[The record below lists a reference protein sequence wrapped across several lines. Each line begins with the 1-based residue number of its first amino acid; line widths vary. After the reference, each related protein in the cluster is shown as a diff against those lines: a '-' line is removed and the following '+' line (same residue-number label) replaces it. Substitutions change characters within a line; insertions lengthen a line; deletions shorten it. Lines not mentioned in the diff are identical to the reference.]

1 MKALDRTASTKIL
14 DSFTHLENWRSRVQ
28 FSRHNK
34 NAMIDRPQHV
44 KTIGRLLREFPVV
57 LIVGARQV
65 GKTTLAQEIG
75 RLSKRAVHS
84 FDLESEVDV
93 RRLADPELSLRPLRG
108 LVILD
113 EIQHRSDLFRTLR
126 VLADRPKG
134 PARFLVL
141 GSAAPELLRQSSET
155 LAGRVAHYELPGI
168 SLGEVG
174 SDALERLWL
183 RGGFPRSLTAR
194 SHSASY
200 RWRTEFVRT
209 FVQRDIPQLGI
220 SIPASTLDRFW
231 AMLSHYHGQIWNG
244 SELARAF
251 GVSHH
256 TVRRYLE
263 ALEATYMIRA
273 LRPWHASIKKRQ
285 VKSPK
290 VFFRDSGILH
300 RYLNAATFHDL
311 ERHPKIGAS
320 WEGFVIE
327 SVIQALGLEDGE
339 CYFWATHAGAE
350 IDLVV
355 QRGSELRGIEVKRSA
370 APSLTKSMQTAL
382 ADLGLSRIDVIHAG
396 EHSFPLSRRI
406 HAVPATRIY
415 EDL

>member
-1 MKALDRTASTKIL
+1 
-14 DSFTHLENWRSRVQ
+14 
-28 FSRHNK
+28 
-34 NAMIDRPQHV
+34 MIDRPQHV
-44 KTIGRLLREFPVV
+44 RNIERLLREFPVV

-65 GKTTLAQEIG
+65 GKTTLAQQIG
-75 RLSKRAVHS
+75 RLGKRAVHA
-84 FDLESEVDV
+84 FDLESEVDA

-113 EIQHRSDLFRTLR
+113 EIQHQPDLFRTLR
-126 VLADRPKG
+126 VLADRPKV

-141 GSAAPELLRQSSET
+141 GSASPELLRQGSET

-168 SLGEVG
+168 SLAEVG
-174 SDALERLWL
+174 SDALDKLWL
-183 RGGFPRSLTAR
+183 RGGFPRSVTAR
-194 SHSASY
+194 SHAASY
-200 RWRTEFVRT
+200 RWRTEFVRA
-209 FVQRDIPQLGI
+209 FVQRDVPQLGI
-220 SIPASTLDRFW
+220 SIPATTLDRFW
-231 AMLSHYHGQIWNG
+231 AMLSHFHAQIWNG

-256 TVRRYLE
+256 SVRRYLE
-263 ALEATYMIRA
+263 ALEGTYMVRA
-273 LRPWHASIKKRQ
+273 LRPWQASIKKRQ

-290 VFFRDSGILH
+290 VYFRDSGILH
-300 RYLNAATFHDL
+300 RYLDVATFHDL

-320 WEGFVIE
+320 WEDFVIE

-382 ADLGLSRIDVIHAG
+382 EDLGLSRIDVIHAG
-396 EHSFPLSRRI
+396 EHSFPLASRI
-406 HAVPATRIY
+406 HAMPATRIY